1 MRDYKQMPEKDY
13 MGTISWSRVQCGGAQ
28 TMFGSEIKTNT
39 PIRIS
44 ITSASVTRRESD
56 FYVSPGSKHYVDVEL
71 TPVQWAEFLTSGN
84 VYGGVPCTIKEVNG
98 KQTSSVEPFGV
109 AEVYE
114 VATEEK
120 FNEFQEGA
128 KRIEQRL
135 QSALDSGKPMRK
147 TEIQE
152 ILHELECFRQNS
164 VANVKYV
171 KDRFKEEMS
180 GVVAKAKAEINAYAE
195 RKLIETGVQCL
206 IESK

>member
-1 MRDYKQMPEKDY
+1 MRDYEQMPEKDY
-13 MGTISWSRVQCGGAQ
+13 MGTISWSRVQCGGSQ

-56 FYVSPGSKHYVDVEL
+56 FYVSPSSKHYVDVEL

-98 KQTSSVEPFGV
+98 KQTSPVEPFGV

-152 ILHELECFRQNS
+152 ILHELKCFRQNS

>member
-1 MRDYKQMPEKDY
+1 MRDYEQMPEKDY

-44 ITSASVTRRESD
+44 VTSASVTRRESD

-98 KQTSSVEPFGV
+98 KQTSPVEPFGV
-109 AEVYE
+109 VEVYE

-152 ILHELECFRQNS
+152 ILHELKCFRQNS